1 MNIIG
6 LLLVFSIVIIA
17 IIVNLIQNFKIKM
30 ILIGLQTILF
40 ILELIIY
47 YGGIIWLKLKMEKL
61 KLKVL
66 YLKL

>member
-47 YGGIIWLKLKMEKL
+47 YGGII
-61 KLKVL
+61 
-66 YLKL
+66 